1 MDIHQQKKELR
12 RKIKA
17 IKKEY
22 SYSQKREMSISL
34 CTNIEN
40 LKAFQN
46 SSTVMAY
53 WSMEDEVSTHDFVK
67 KWSKK
72 KRIILPVV
80 NGDKLLLKE
89 FHSFSEMKDGEQFAI
104 PEPIG
109 EIFTETE
116 KIEFIIVPGVAFD
129 VNGNRMGRGKAYY
142 DKLLVSLKA
151 YKLGLCFPFQILENI
166 PIDEYD
172 VQMDAVIC

>member
-12 RKIKA
+12 RKVKA

-22 SYSQKREMSISL
+22 SYSIKREMSIPL
-34 CTNIEN
+34 CKKIEN
-40 LKAFQN
+40 LKAFQE
-46 SSTVMAY
+46 SSIVMAY
-53 WSMEDEVSTHDFVK
+53 WSMEDEVNTHNFVK
-67 KWSKK
+67 KWAKK

-80 NGDKLLLKE
+80 NGDELLLKE
-89 FHSFSEMKDGEQFAI
+89 FHSLSEMRAGEQFAI

-109 EIFTETE
+109 AVFTEIE
-116 KIEFIIVPGVAFD
+116 KIEFIIIPGVAFD

-142 DKLLVSLKA
+142 DKLLISLKA
-151 YKLGLCFPFQILENI
+151 YKLGLCFPFQIFENI
-166 PIDEYD
+166 PMDEYD